1 MTNHWRSDVLMEEI
15 GAKFSLCS
23 LSLSQPTNGTF
34 LTLSNKVQK
43 KVVLRIS

>member
-1 MTNHWRSDVLMEEI
+1 MKNHWRNDILVEEI

-34 LTLSNKVQK
+34 LTLSNKIQK
-43 KVVLRIS
+43 RLC